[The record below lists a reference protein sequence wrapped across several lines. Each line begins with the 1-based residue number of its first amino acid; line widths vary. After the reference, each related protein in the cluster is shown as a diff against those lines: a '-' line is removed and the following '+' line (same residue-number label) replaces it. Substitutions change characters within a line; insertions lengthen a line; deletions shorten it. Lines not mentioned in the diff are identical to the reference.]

1 LGVDRGP
8 GRVVV
13 AVAGRGG
20 RVSMFTVDESEQAIV
35 VQFGA
40 PVGDPIT
47 DPGLHFRIPLVQE
60 VRRFDKRLLSW
71 DGDPNQIPTVEEQ
84 FISVD
89 TTARWRIV
97 DPLKFL
103 QSVQNEMGAQSRLN
117 DILDSV
123 VRDKIASS
131 SLVDIVRSKDW
142 KVSEEDL
149 RRAMAAEGDEEILLQ
164 EVVSG
169 REELVR
175 SILETAQLQMPQ
187 YGIELVDIRIKRID
201 YVESVQ
207 KQVFERMIA
216 ERQRIAEQFRS
227 EGEGRAAEIGGETDR
242 LIAEIKSEAERDAD
256 IIRGQADAEA
266 TQIYNEAYGRRPEFY
281 AFFRTLESYTESLSQ
296 GVTLV
301 ISSDSD
307 YFHYLSHGVFCEGVA
322 VKYAWIREHRDS
334 FPVAVLCRVLEVSTS
349 GYYAALDR
357 EPSPGR
363 CGERIQ
369 AAVQEVHAASHG
381 IYGSHKVA
389 RELAQRP
396 DLESA
401 CRNTVAKA
409 MRELGLKSRAFADL
423 QADDHAGRSDQTAG
437 SQPSGPRLRG
447 RGSQPQVGGRHHLP
461 VDGRWLGLSGRRA
474 RLVHLQSQQSR
485 VDGHNHR
492 ARGHQHRA
500 QAGVSSTPHA

>member
-1 LGVDRGP
+1 MKTKLWNHSVHQ
-8 GRVVV
+8 GRAALVLILVLVAIVAVV
-13 AVAGRGG
+13 AAA
-20 RVSMFTVDESEQAIV
+20 SIFTVDESEQAIV

-47 DPGLHFRIPLVQE
+47 EPGLHFRIPFIQE

-131 SLVDIVRSKDW
+131 TLVDIVRSKDW
-142 KVSEEDL
+142 KVSKEDL
-149 RRAMAAEGDEEILLQ
+149 RRAMAAESDEEILLQ

-187 YGIELVDIRIKRID
+187 YGIELVDIRIKRIN

-216 ERQRIAEQFRS
+216 ERQRMAEQFRS

-242 LIAEIKSEAERDAD
+242 MIAEIKSEAERDAN

-266 TQIYNEAYGRRPEFY
+266 TQIYNEAYGEDAEFY
-281 AFFRTLESYTESLSQ
+281 AFFRTLESYADSLGK

-307 YFHYLSHGVFCEGVA
+307 YFHYLRS
-322 VKYAWIREHRDS
+322 S
-334 FPVAVLCRVLEVSTS
+334 LENPPT
-349 GYYAALDR
+349 
-357 EPSPGR
+357 
-363 CGERIQ
+363 
-369 AAVQEVHAASHG
+369 
-381 IYGSHKVA
+381 
-389 RELAQRP
+389 
-396 DLESA
+396 
-401 CRNTVAKA
+401 
-409 MRELGLKSRAFADL
+409 
-423 QADDHAGRSDQTAG
+423 
-437 SQPSGPRLRG
+437 
-447 RGSQPQVGGRHHLP
+447 
-461 VDGRWLGLSGRRA
+461 
-474 RLVHLQSQQSR
+474 
-485 VDGHNHR
+485 
-492 ARGHQHRA
+492 
-500 QAGVSSTPHA
+500 TP